1 MQFLVGL
8 NELYNQIQGWILL
21 IDPFPS
27 INKVYSL
34 LIQDESQRSIGHSNC
49 AYEES
54 IALVVKSL
62 AGSTSFA
69 YGNSYGNGS
78 VGKGT
83 KGKWK
88 ERLVCSHYGITGH
101 TMESAISSIGIPLDT
116 KPKERIRRLIKLLDL
131 SLEPFLVVWN

>member
-101 TMESAISSIGIPLDT
+101 IMEKCYKLHRYPLGY
-116 KPKERIRRLIKLLDL
+116 KAKGKNPKA
-131 SLEPFLVVWN
+131 N

>member
-54 IALVVKSL
+54 KRVS
-62 AGSTSFA
+62 SFA

-101 TMESAISSIGIPLDT
+101 TMEKCYKLHRYPLGY
-116 KPKERIRRLIKLLDL
+116 KAKGKNPKA
-131 SLEPFLVVWN
+131 N

>member
-8 NELYNQIQGWILL
+8 NELYNQIQGRILL

-49 AYEES
+49 AYGES

-101 TMESAISSIGIPLDT
+101 TMEKCYKLHRYPLGY
-116 KPKERIRRLIKLLDL
+116 KAKGKNLKA
-131 SLEPFLVVWN
+131 N